1 MERTREEKMSIA
13 NKILKQLGGHKFI
26 VMTGAKDCL
35 ALDSGVRFRLPGGGG
50 RAKNGINYVRV
61 ELDPNDT
68 YSMAFFKCSKRANEK
83 ISGYSCVYF
92 DKLQELFT
100 QETGLE
106 THL

>member
-1 MERTREEKMSIA
+1 MEKTREEKMAIA
-13 NKILKQLGGHKFI
+13 GEIIRQLGGHKFV
-26 VMTGAKDCL
+26 VMTGAKDIL

-50 RAKNGINYVRV
+50 FCRHGINYVRI

-68 YSMAFFKCSKRANEK
+68 YSMAFFKANK
-83 ISGYSCVYF
+83 KGSQKLAGFSFVYF